1 MGRSTKFKYAY
12 VVTQRGTSRLDLF
25 GTDTKLTD
33 DQLEL
38 KRRELNDQ
46 GLNSYHVSELALAE
60 NDGHSLIIRSSKHST
75 LPKLPLFTV
84 MLPGQEHDSSAAVGA
99 YTDHMEAQS

>member
-12 VVTQRGTSRLDLF
+12 VVTQHGPSRVELF

-33 DQLEL
+33 SQLEL
-38 KRRELNDQ
+38 KRRALNEQ
-46 GLNSYHVSELALAE
+46 SQNYCHVSELALAE
-60 NDGHSLIIRSSKHST
+60 NDGTRVIIRSSKHSS

-84 MLPGQEHDSSAAVGA
+84 LS
-99 YTDHMEAQS
+99 